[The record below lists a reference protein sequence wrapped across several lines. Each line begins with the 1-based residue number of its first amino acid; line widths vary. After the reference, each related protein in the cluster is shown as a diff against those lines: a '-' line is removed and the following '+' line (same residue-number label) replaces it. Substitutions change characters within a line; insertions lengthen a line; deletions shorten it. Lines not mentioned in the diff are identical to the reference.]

1 MMLRRSRRDTPV
13 RAKEDRCMGSMAR
26 GLALATAGL
35 LATALVACEQSKSG
49 GASEPIPGPP
59 ASATA
64 GKIAGKSVTVGD
76 IDEWI
81 KDQLF
86 KQATRGNNPTKV
98 FEIRNRALEQ
108 MANERAL
115 DEKATKL
122 GKDRDAVLKEE
133 VEKRASVSDAD
144 VQSYYDEHKDHFRN
158 LPFEKVAPAVKRQ
171 LQAQKQVAAMQEFT
185 KNLRDELGFEND
197 LEAPHFDF
205 AAGGPTQGPADAPV
219 TLVEFADYECPFC
232 KASEPVVKQVLARY
246 PTQVKLVFKNFPID
260 SHPKARPAAEAALC
274 AQEQGKF
281 WEFHNALFE
290 KSPQI
295 GAEQLGPI
303 ATDAG
308 LDAAKLDECAKAR
321 KSASKIDG
329 DLAEG
334 KKAGVAGTPAF
345 FVNGVSIA
353 SGRTLDDFAKVI
365 DAELT
370 RLGKPVPPPLPPTA
384 SMPPMMSPMQS
395 PMPPGAAPAAAQ
407 AAPSAPPAAPP
418 TANAAAPAPPT
429 QSANTPAPPPA
440 PPAASPPAPKPAPA
454 TPPAPQKPH

>member
-1 MMLRRSRRDTPV
+1 
-13 RAKEDRCMGSMAR
+13 MGSMAR
-26 GLALATAGL
+26 GFALATAGL
-35 LATALVACEQSKSG
+35 VAATLVACEQSKSVG
-49 GASEPIPGPP
+49 GDEAVPGPA

-64 GKIAGKSVTVGD
+64 GKIAGKTVTVGD
-76 IDEWI
+76 VDDWI

-98 FEIRNRALEQ
+98 FDVRNRALEQ

-115 DEKATKL
+115 DEKAAKL
-122 GKDRDAVLKEE
+122 GQDRDAVLKEE
-133 VEKRASVSDAD
+133 IEKRASVSDAD

-185 KNLRDELGFEND
+185 KNLREELGFENK
-197 LEAPHFDF
+197 LEAPHFDLT
-205 AAGGPTQGPADAPV
+205 AKGPIQGPADAPV

-232 KASEPVVKQVLARY
+232 KASEPVVQQVLARY

-274 AQEQGKF
+274 AEEQGKF

-295 GAEQLGPI
+295 APEQLGAI
-303 ATDAG
+303 ATELG
-308 LDAAKLDECAKAR
+308 LDGAKLDECAKAKR
-321 KSASKIDG
+321 FSSKIDA

-353 SGRTLDDFAKVI
+353 SGRTVDEFAKAI

-370 RLGKPVPPPLPPTA
+370 RLGKPVPPPPPVA
-384 SMPPMMSPMQS
+384 AAQPAASPMIS
-395 PMPPGAAPAAAQ
+395 PMP
-407 AAPSAPPAAPP
+407 PSAPPAAPP
-418 TANAAAPAPPT
+418 G
-429 QSANTPAPPPA
+429 
-440 PPAASPPAPKPAPA
+440 PPAASPAQAPAPQPAVPQAANAPAPPAPA
-454 TPPAPQKPH
+454 APPSAPQTPKPH